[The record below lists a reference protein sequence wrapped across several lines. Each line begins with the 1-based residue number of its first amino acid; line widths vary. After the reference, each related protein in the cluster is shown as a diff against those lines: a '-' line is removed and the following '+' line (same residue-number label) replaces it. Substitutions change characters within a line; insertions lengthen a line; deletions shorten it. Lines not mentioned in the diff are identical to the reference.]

1 MAEVDMG
8 GGKTFVSE
16 FGGVVQ
22 ADHEKQLAQSILM
35 REQEVY
41 QYQLNINNF
50 EEMLAGMDASL
61 PAEWPES
68 LLQYRSW
75 DKDRL
80 VATLDD
86 AALETVTGLLFRDQL
101 RMRIR
106 TEKIEQRK
114 AQMVLDSL
122 KSKVAD
128 AEAIKAKIAE
138 EKAKETNPPA

>member
-8 GGKTFVSE
+8 GGKTFTSE

-41 QYQLNINNF
+41 QYQLNIYNF
-50 EEMLAGMDASL
+50 EEMLAGMDAIL
-61 PAEWPES
+61 PVEWPEN

-86 AALETVTGLLFRDQL
+86 QTLETVTSLLFRDQL

-106 TEKIEQRK
+106 TEKIEQKK
-114 AQMVLDSL
+114 AQLVLYSL
-122 KSKVAD
+122 KAKVVN
-128 AEAIKAKIAE
+128 AEFVRSAIAE
-138 EKAKETNPPA
+138 EKAKQTPAV

>member
-8 GGKTFVSE
+8 GGKTFTSE
-16 FGGVVQ
+16 YGGVVQ

-41 QYQLNINNF
+41 QYQLNIYNF
-50 EEMLAGMDASL
+50 EEMLAGMAAIL
-61 PAEWPES
+61 PVEWPEN

-86 AALETVTGLLFRDQL
+86 QTLETVTSLLFRDQL

-106 TEKIEQRK
+106 TEKIEQKK
-114 AQMVLDSL
+114 AQLVLYSL
-122 KSKVAD
+122 KAKVIN
-128 AEAIKAKIAE
+128 AESVKSAIAE
-138 EKAKETNPPA
+138 EKAKQTPAV